1 MRTLHI
7 SNCVRAALL
16 ANLVGISGTAYAQEV
31 TANAKQRADN
41 IEQIVV
47 TGSNIRRSNIDVAT
61 SSPVQVMGLETIEAS
76 GAGQVQDLFK
86 NLSVNTGS
94 EMSTSQNARQG
105 LSQFSL
111 RGLGVSGTLTLVN
124 GRRAG
129 LSAVASDDGF
139 FFTDINQYPVNM
151 IERIEVLTD
160 GASATYG
167 SEAVGGVVNII
178 TRNNFEG
185 FEIGAEAR
193 DSINTAY
200 QLNAAVGSSFDKG
213 RFSSFINYY
222 QQDGNFRSEFDF
234 IQERSNNG
242 GDPRSTD
249 SQWVS
254 GTGAG
259 RYQLAELGVDGN
271 YSRTGATVPDAH
283 CVESGPGNFVDGSN
297 CRYNFID
304 QRRLIAEETRLQ
316 VFNQFTYDI
325 SDKAQLFAEMSYS
338 SNEVRD
344 AIGGAVLRA
353 TTDDGGF
360 LVPASHAFNY
370 FVNDGNGGI
379 VWDEAAVASD
389 PNQAVDVIVRQR
401 PLTSA
406 YDGSNAEDIVREFDN
421 TRTVIGLDMELS
433 DDLSLNT
440 SYMYARTKMTDS
452 QPRSFNAD
460 AYAGAIISGNWN
472 PFGLATAQPSA
483 LSVKDNISVAGN
495 TSADIN
501 SFSSN
506 RTFTAESVQKV
517 AEMIVSGDMFEIA
530 GENTVAMAFGA
541 QWREFEF
548 TDIADSLSEFQLD
561 GRADPVFSIVG
572 AKQDVYAIYTEA
584 IVPVGDDL
592 EFQLALRY
600 EDYGEGEGGDT
611 TDPKVGVRYQATDT
625 LLLRG
630 SWGTSFQAPSI
641 RNVAGAVGSGGLD
654 DRASGLNPGD
664 TCNTSTEPFNAAQ
677 ITTGGDLDPQSAT
690 NYNLGFVYEGESSFT
705 TSMDYFIYNYKDLI
719 QTGEDFQT
727 IVDNE
732 CSTGNFQPDSRVF
745 RDAAG
750 QLNNVTSSFVNIG
763 EVKAAGIDWTGLY
776 VLDDVLNGEL
786 QLNGNATYVT
796 KFDIDQDGSGDAFD
810 GAGNRNRFI
819 GFGSIPELRANLGFT
834 WRSEQHMAGLNLRYI
849 SDYRDETP
857 DSVGEDID
865 SQTLVDIQY
874 TLTLD
879 DLLSG
884 ATSFTL
890 GVNNLFDEDPPAV
903 NERIAFD
910 GQVHDPRGRIVYLRA
925 KASF

>member
-1 MRTLHI
+1 MRTLHL
-7 SNCVRAALL
+7 SNCIRAALL
-16 ANLVGISGTAYAQEV
+16 ANLVGISGSAFAQE
-31 TANAKQRADN
+31 TQTDSKPKAQN
-41 IEQIVV
+41 IEQITV

-61 SSPVQVMGLETIEAS
+61 ASPVQVMGLEAIEAS

-193 DSINTAY
+193 DSTNTAY
-200 QLNAAVGSSFDKG
+200 QLNAAIGSSFDKG
-213 RFSSFINYY
+213 KFSSFINYY
-222 QQDGNFRSEFDF
+222 QQDGNFRSDFDF

-242 GDPRSTD
+242 GNGLSTD

-259 RYQLAELGVDGN
+259 RYQMAELGLDGN
-271 YSRTGATVPDAH
+271 YSRSGSTVPDAH
-283 CVESGPGNFVDGSN
+283 CAESGPGNFVDGSN

-316 VFNQFTYDI
+316 VFNQFTYDL
-325 SDKAQLFAEMSYS
+325 SDDTQMFAEMSYS
-338 SNEVRD
+338 TNEVRD

-370 FVNDGNGGI
+370 FVNDGTDGI
-379 VWDEAAVASD
+379 VWDEAAVAAD
-389 PNQAVDVIVRQR
+389 PSQAVDVIVRQR

-406 YDGSNAEDIVREFDN
+406 YDGANAEDIVREFDN
-421 TRTVIGLDMELS
+421 TRTVVGLDMTLT
-433 DDLSLNT
+433 DDLSLNA

-452 QPRSFNAD
+452 QPRSYNSD
-460 AYAGAIISGNWN
+460 AYAAAILSGNWN
-472 PFGLATAQPSA
+472 PFGLASAQPDA
-483 LSVKDNISVAGN
+483 VSVKDNISLAGN
-495 TSADIN
+495 TASDID
-501 SFSSN
+501 SFSAN

-517 AEMIVSGDMFEIA
+517 AEMIVSGDMFEISS
-530 GENTVAMAFGA
+530 GNMVAMAFGA

-548 TDIADSLSEFQLD
+548 TDVADSLSEFQLD
-561 GRADPVFSIVG
+561 GRADPVFSIIG

-611 TDPKVGVRYQATDT
+611 TDPKMGVRYQATDT

-654 DRASGLNPGD
+654 DLANGLRIGD
-664 TCNTSTEPFNAAQ
+664 TCKTQAEPFNAAQ
-677 ITTGGDLDPQSAT
+677 ITTGGDLAPQSAT
-690 NYNLGFVYEGESSFT
+690 NYNLGFVFEGYNGFT
-705 TSMDYFIYNYKDLI
+705 TSMDYFVYNYKDLI

-732 CSTGNFQPDSRVF
+732 CSTGTFQPDPRVF

-750 QLNNVTSSFVNIG
+750 QLNNVTSSFENIG
-763 EVKAAGIDWTGLY
+763 EVKAAGLDWTALY
-776 VLDDVLNGEL
+776 TLDDIMGGDV
-786 QLNGNATYVT
+786 QFNGNATYVT
-796 KFDIDQDGSGDAFD
+796 KFDIDQDGSGNTFD

-819 GFGSIPELRANLGFT
+819 GFGSIPELRANVGFT
-834 WRSEQHMAGLNLRYI
+834 WRSEDHTAGLSLRYI

-857 DSVGEDID
+857 DSAGEDIA
-865 SQTLVDIQY
+865 SQTLVDAQY
-874 TLTLD
+874 TITLD
-879 DLLSG
+879 GLTSG
-884 ATSFTL
+884 TTSFTL
-890 GVNNLFDEDPPAV
+890 GVNNLFDKAPPAID
-903 NERIAFD
+903 ERIAFD
-910 GQVHDPRGRIVYLRA
+910 GQVHDPRGRIVYFRA
-925 KASF
+925 KANF